1 MLPGAR
7 LFIDSVNLVTGPG
20 AASGKTTFTRNAIA
34 AVHGQNRSVAVLAVG
49 LEGDRA
55 AGVGAGALPGIAT
68 GSSAG
73 FSARGF
79 AGAGS
84 IKNTLPAAS
93 KFLFQPGDVFMTT
106 SAYLEAADCQPEILD
121 VLPGSSALGRL
132 ALARARRSGSAAL
145 VGTEHNEY
153 LALAVSRIL
162 ENQWAST
169 IFIDG
174 ALNRITQA
182 ASVGNAQL
190 FYCARVSRSE
200 CKSLIDKMRY
210 LLELLSLPLYRSDTD
225 RGEDKAVFIDG
236 ALTDSVADRLCNI
249 DGIVVVRDF
258 SRIFLDPQAFRRF
271 GGGAK
276 ICVRNRV
283 QFGGFS
289 IILRSISKDEFEKLA
304 GSELTEKI
312 VSWNTW
318 EGGENQNAEA

>member
-34 AVHGQNRSVAVLAVG
+34 AVHAQNHSVAVLAVG
-49 LEGDRA
+49 LEGDRT
-55 AGVGAGALPGIAT
+55 AGA
-68 GSSAG
+68 SAG
-73 FSARGF
+73 LF
-79 AGAGS
+79 AGAGRG
-84 IKNTLPAAS
+84 KGALPTAS
-93 KFLFQPGDVFMTT
+93 QFSFQPGDIFLTT
-106 SAYLEAADCQPEILD
+106 SIYLEAADCQPEILD

-132 ALARARRSGSAAL
+132 ALARAKRGGSAVL
-145 VGTEHNEY
+145 VGPEHNEY

-190 FYCARVSRSE
+190 FYSARVSRSE
-200 CKSLIDKMRY
+200 CKGLIARMGY
-210 LLELLSLPLYRSDTD
+210 LLDLLSLPVYQPDTD
-225 RGEDKAVFIDG
+225 INADKAVFIDG
-236 ALTDSVADRLCNI
+236 ALTDSAAERLRNSEK
-249 DGIVVVRDF
+249 IVVVRDF
-258 SRIFLDPQAFRRF
+258 SRIFLDPQVFRRF
-271 GGGAK
+271 GGSAR

-289 IILRSISKDEFEKLA
+289 IILRSIPKDEFEKLA
-304 GSELTEKI
+304 GPELTEKI

-318 EGGENQNAEA
+318 EGGENHNVAE